1 MTAIY
6 HSAKNFD
13 QTNFSNRKFRLL
25 KWCKIQL
32 LLLNV
37 FSLKL
42 FIFSLI
48 LFVFS
53 HILRIF
59 SLILFVFSQILYIFS
74 IILFIF
80 SHILQICSLILF
92 VFSHILYIHI
102 QYLIYIYIYIYSIS
116 SHFIQSSFL
125 YSVSHTLREDIVPHI
140 LPCSRFKNNQIELR
154 KCQIQKCRK

>member
-1 MTAIY
+1 MKAIY

-13 QTNFSNRKFRLL
+13 QTNFSNRKFLLWFLRLL

-32 LLLNV
+32 LLLYV

-59 SLILFVFSQILYIFS
+59 SLILFVFSQILQIF
-74 IILFIF
+74 
-80 SHILQICSLILF
+80 SLILF

-102 QYLIYIYIYIYSIS
+102 QYLIYIYIYSIS

-140 LPCSRFKNNQIELR
+140 LPCSRFRNNQTELR

>member
-1 MTAIY
+1 MKAIY

-13 QTNFSNRKFRLL
+13 QTNFSNRKFLLGFLWLL

-32 LLLNV
+32 LLLYV

-59 SLILFVFSQILYIFS
+59 SLILFVFSQILQIF
-74 IILFIF
+74 
-80 SHILQICSLILF
+80 SLILF

-102 QYLIYIYIYIYSIS
+102 QYLIYIYIFNLIS
-116 SHFIQSSFL
+116 F
-125 YSVSHTLREDIVPHI
+125 YSVFFFVFSLTYLAGGHRATYTAMQ
-140 LPCSRFKNNQIELR
+140 QI
-154 KCQIQKCRK
+154 

>member
-1 MTAIY
+1 MKAIY

-80 SHILQICSLILF
+80 SHILQIFSLILF
-92 VFSHILYIHI
+92 VFSHVLYIHI
-102 QYLIYIYIYIYSIS
+102 QYLIYIYSIS

-140 LPCSRFKNNQIELR
+140 LPCSRFRNNQTELR